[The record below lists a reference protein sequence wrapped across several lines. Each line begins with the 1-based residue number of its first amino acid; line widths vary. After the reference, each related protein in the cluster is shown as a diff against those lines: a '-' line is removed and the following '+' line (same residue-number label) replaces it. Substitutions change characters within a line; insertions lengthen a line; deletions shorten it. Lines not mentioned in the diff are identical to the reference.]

1 VSGIVLIWLWLRKV
15 ISGAFLEQ
23 PSRLKALVA
32 VVVVATAGG
41 WHRARI

>member
-1 VSGIVLIWLWLRKV
+1 MAVVEEGNIRS
-15 ISGAFLEQ
+15 FLGTTV
-23 PSRLKALVA
+23 KALVA